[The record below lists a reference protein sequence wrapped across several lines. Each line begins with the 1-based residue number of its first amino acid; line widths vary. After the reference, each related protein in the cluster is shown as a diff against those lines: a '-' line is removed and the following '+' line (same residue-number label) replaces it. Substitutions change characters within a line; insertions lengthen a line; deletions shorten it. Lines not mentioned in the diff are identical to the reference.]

1 MENKKDMSSN
11 NSIKSDMEIL
21 IEKEVTRRVD
31 ENMQKKIEELEVITR
46 QEFKQA
52 RDVQKE
58 VHKTENQIKNKLKEL
73 DRVQAQHIKQTAAT
87 EKQFE
92 DRIKE
97 IIDNLV

>member
-1 MENKKDMSSN
+1 MRSNK
-11 NSIKSDMEIL
+11 
-21 IEKEVTRRVD
+21 
-31 ENMQKKIEELEVITR
+31 QKKIEELEVITR
-46 QEFKQA
+46 REFKQA

-92 DRIKE
+92 ECSIELQKRSE
-97 IIDNLV
+97 AGPQRFANSSE